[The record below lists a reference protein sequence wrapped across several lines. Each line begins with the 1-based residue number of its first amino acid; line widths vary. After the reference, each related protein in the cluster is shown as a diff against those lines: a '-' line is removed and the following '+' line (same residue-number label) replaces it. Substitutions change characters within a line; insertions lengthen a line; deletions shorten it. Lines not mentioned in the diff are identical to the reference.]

1 MMKSG
6 NCFTVE
12 YILGTR
18 DNKPKESIAKGKF
31 NDKAIEREDEKRSRT
46 ESKND
51 MKHEKDNDHED
62 QLIITS
68 TKGMHS
74 LLSFINMS

>member
-1 MMKSG
+1 MKSG

-31 NDKAIEREDEKRSRT
+31 TDKAIERDEEKRSRT
-46 ESKND
+46 ESKD
-51 MKHEKDNDHED
+51 HIKHEKDNDHED

-68 TKGMHS
+68 TKGKHN
-74 LLSFINMS
+74 LLSITSMI

>member
-18 DNKPKESIAKGKF
+18 DNKPKESISKENLTDTARDG
-31 NDKAIEREDEKRSRT
+31 EKQRRT
-46 ESKND
+46 ESKD
-51 MKHEKDNDHED
+51 DIQHDKVGDHED
-62 QLIITS
+62 HLIITS
-68 TKGMHS
+68 AKGK
-74 LLSFINMS
+74 N